1 MLAVYR
7 PNVRV
12 SRMPVTKGDA
22 MGLSL
27 QQLMA
32 YRDRIGT
39 TVLWSVD
46 AAVKIEVKILD
57 ATTAY
62 GHTRFLIQPV
72 AGSGEKWVDIKYLN
86 L

>member
-1 MLAVYR
+1 MILETLY
-7 PNVRV
+7 
-12 SRMPVTKGDA
+12 PVKTSGAPRAKEVPMSVG
-22 MGLSL
+22 L
-27 QQLMA
+27 QQLLA
-32 YRDRIGT
+32 YREKIGQ
-39 TVLWSVD
+39 TVLWAID
-46 AAVKIEVKILD
+46 PAVRIEVRILD